1 MEPLLRSLH
10 RDDSTGHTR
19 QIKPGE
25 HVESIWDAVTDERSI
40 VKMIDVAGPHII
52 VHDDDDV
59 EESLY
64 MFYNEPNEAE
74 DAFLFPDESTRKNFA
89 FREISNGAADFETLF
104 LPSQARYLTKD
115 TILGI
120 DPQHDALRDQQMHTI
135 WCLPNLWV
143 TGSAQVR
150 KEKLDGKS
158 RALLKKTGLM
168 REPKN
173 MNFDIRMETLETQ
186 EIWE

>member
-1 MEPLLRSLH
+1 MYNHMEPLLRSLH

-25 HVESIWDAVTDERSI
+25 HIESIWDAVMDERTI

-64 MFYNEPNEAE
+64 MFYNEGNEAE
-74 DAFLFPDESTRKNFA
+74 DAVLFPDESTRKNFA

-104 LPSQARYLTKD
+104 YL
-115 TILGI
+115 
-120 DPQHDALRDQQMHTI
+120 A
-135 WCLPNLWV
+135 
-143 TGSAQVR
+143 
-150 KEKLDGKS
+150 KLD
-158 RALLKKTGLM
+158 T
-168 REPKN
+168 
-173 MNFDIRMETLETQ
+173 
-186 EIWE
+186 